1 MFVLKNHFNT
11 SHFIEMAS
19 TTITKIGEWR
29 TFHDNGPFPTKY
41 FLDTK
46 LASKGSFPNY
56 LDYYNDAAIEMQRL
70 LQDSINSKERF
81 RAIGSAWS
89 LSDIAHQ
96 RDRMQY
102 NGRMNMKWTI
112 STTDLHSKSPYK
124 SENLFFFQCGNIIK
138 EVSEFLALKA
148 KSLKTAGA
156 SNGQTIGGA
165 LSTGIHGSS
174 IDVGSFQD
182 CIVGLNLIIGPGP
195 NDRVYLERHTRPAL
209 NSKCVATFKSRVI
222 RNDGLFNAALVGLGS
237 FGFIHGVLLQAED
250 RFLLKRYTCKIK
262 RDDALRLAKTMN
274 FKFPSGIDPV
284 KIPEAAAGTKPF
296 HYKLYVNPYNKKED
310 FVAEIIYKHP
320 YKAGY
325 PDPIP
330 RVKTSVYKDLPDFMA
345 VIAAKY
351 NRLIPLL
358 MGALKG
364 NIFPAP
370 DTENTGTL
378 GEIFWDS
385 QHAGPA
391 FAIALGIEYTKVE
404 QALDLFINVANTAG
418 PVPGAI
424 GIRFIKG
431 SEATLAFSK
440 FPLTCMLEMDG
451 ITWKGNAGMISLLDF
466 ETRLFEAFRSA
477 GIAFTLHWGK
487 NTAWHLPGLINYM
500 YGTADDT
507 WMDYRSAL
515 LGKQSC
521 DLFNNDSYR
530 PAASSKL
537 IANLLNG

>member
-1 MFVLKNHFNT
+1 
-11 SHFIEMAS
+11 MAS
-19 TTITKIGEWR
+19 TTTTKIGEWR
-29 TFHDNGPFPTKY
+29 TFHDNGPFPTKL

-46 LASKGSFPNY
+46 LAAKGTFPEY
-56 LDYYNDAAIEMQRL
+56 LDYYNDAAVEIQRL
-70 LQDSINSKERF
+70 LKDAISSNERF

-102 NGRMNMKWTI
+102 NGRMNMKWAITAAN
-112 STTDLHSKSPYK
+112 LHTKCTYK
-124 SENLFFFQCGNIIK
+124 SENLFFFQCGNTIK
-138 EVSEFLALKA
+138 EVSEFLLSKA
-148 KSLKTAGA
+148 KSLKTSGA
-156 SNGQTIGGA
+156 SNGQTVGGA

-182 CIVGLNLIIGPGP
+182 CVVGLNIITGPGS
-195 NDRVYLERHTRPAL
+195 NDRVYLERHTRPVL
-209 NSKCVATFKSRVI
+209 NGNYVNTFKSRVI

-237 FGFIHGVLLQAED
+237 FGFIHGILLEAED
-250 RFLLKRYTCKIK
+250 RFLLRRYTCRIK
-262 RDDALRLAKTMN
+262 KEDALRLARTMN
-274 FKFPSGIDPV
+274 FAQPSGIDPV
-284 KIPEAAAGTKPF
+284 KIPESAAGTKPF

-310 FVAEIIYKHP
+310 YVAEIMYKKP
-320 YKAGY
+320 YQAGY

-330 RVKTSVYKDLPDFMA
+330 RIKTSVYKDLPDLMA
-345 VIAAKY
+345 IIAAKY

-364 NIFPAP
+364 NIFPP
-370 DTENTGTL
+370 LDIDVTGTL

-391 FAIALGIEYTKVE
+391 FAISLGIDYTKVE
-404 QALDLFINVANTAG
+404 QALELFINVANTQG

-424 GIRFIKG
+424 GIRFIKA
-431 SEATLAFSK
+431 SAATLAFTK

-451 ITWKGNAGMISLLDF
+451 ITWKGNATMISLLDF
-466 ETRLFEAFRSA
+466 ETKLFEAFRSA
-477 GIAFTLHWGK
+477 GIEFTLHWGK

-500 YGTADDT
+500 YGTKDDA

-515 LGKQSC
+515 LGKQNC
-521 DLFNNDSYR
+521 DLFSNDFLNRCGLAGFR
-530 PAASSKL
+530 PAAPQSL
-537 IANLLNG
+537 VANLLVG